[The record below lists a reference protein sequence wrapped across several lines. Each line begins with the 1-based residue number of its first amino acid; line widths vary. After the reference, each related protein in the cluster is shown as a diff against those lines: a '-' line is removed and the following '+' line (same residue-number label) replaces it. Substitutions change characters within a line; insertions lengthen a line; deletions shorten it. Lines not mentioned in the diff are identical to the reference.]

1 VIFLFIVLMPV
12 NVNYAGTLDLVI
24 SSRNGIPITPTKTI
38 FIGSSEVVGMD
49 VVYTG
54 SADRFLFSTSFDIS
68 VTGSAN
74 LDSSQIAWPTGWDP
88 VLIQV
93 IPPSPGTNKLG
104 ISTAASDQ
112 GVAGPSAIVLNHIL
126 LRPNGGGEVL
136 VGLQEN
142 SNLPAGGSFE
152 IDQFFNLYHSVSFGS
167 GVTLYASGGATN
179 PPCWVCPGQS
189 KGDANGDGFV
199 NSTDILVLKKAWNT
213 SSAGPHGTGLG
224 QYNCCA
230 DFNYDGSVGTSDLLL
245 LKQNWLKSGFGT
257 CSNISCP

>member
-12 NVNYAGTLDLVI
+12 NINYSGTLDLVI
-24 SSRNGIPITPTKTI
+24 SSLNGHPITPTKQI
-38 FIGSSEVVGMD
+38 FVGSSDVVGLD

-54 SADRFLFSTSFDIS
+54 SADRFLFSTSFDIV
-68 VTGSAN
+68 VTGSAA
-74 LDSSQIAWPTGWDP
+74 LDGSQIAWPTGWDP

-104 ISTAASDQ
+104 ISTAASDR

-126 LRPNGGGEVL
+126 LHPNGGGEVL

-142 SNLPAGGSFE
+142 PNLPAGVTFE
-152 IDQFFNLYHSVSFGS
+152 TDQFFNLYPVSCGS
-167 GVTLYASGGATN
+167 GVTLYASGGASN
-179 PPCWVCPGQS
+179 PPCWLCPGQTY
-189 KGDANGDGFV
+189 GDTNGDNYV
-199 NSTDILVLKKAWNT
+199 STLDLLALRKAWMT
-213 SSAGPHGTGLG
+213 TSAGSPHGIGNG

-230 DFNYDGSVGTSDLLL
+230 DFDKNGSVGTSDLLL